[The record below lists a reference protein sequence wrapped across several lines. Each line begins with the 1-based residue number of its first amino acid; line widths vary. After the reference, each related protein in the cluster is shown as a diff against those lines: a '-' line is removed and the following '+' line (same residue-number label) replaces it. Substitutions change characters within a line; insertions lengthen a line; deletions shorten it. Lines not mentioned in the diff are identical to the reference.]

1 MMVACCRSTHQKYN
15 QGHHHSMQGPP
26 RLNEHV
32 PCQRTMMEM
41 ENSDEAL
48 AFFYFMK
55 IGTRPLF
62 SNLAVA
68 FEDL

>member
-1 MMVACCRSTHQKYN
+1 
-15 QGHHHSMQGPP
+15 
-26 RLNEHV
+26 
-32 PCQRTMMEM
+32 MMEM